1 MHKVGNNRIGKPQN
15 TNQNQL
21 LPNKYEKLCSG
32 LSMACS
38 SNVIQTSSPQ
48 GVSAATQA
56 VEKISYQAK
65 GLPDGYSISAFVQTS
80 LSRLNIE
87 E

>member
-1 MHKVGNNRIGKPQN
+1 
-15 TNQNQL
+15 
-21 LPNKYEKLCSG
+21 
-32 LSMACS
+32 MACS

-48 GVSAATQA
+48 GVSAAIHA
-56 VEKISYQAK
+56 VERISYRAQ